1 MKQHS
6 NTYIIGFAAGVCLV
20 CSIIVATSAVALKER
35 QDLNKVLDRQKK
47 VLIVADLLEDGQSIT
62 AAEAQQLFDD
72 NIRIRAIDIESGDF
86 DDTVDTVTYDQRKAT
101 KDPAL
106 SRVAPENRAGITR
119 LPLKALVYER
129 VAGDEIELLI
139 LPIEGK
145 GLWSTLYG
153 FLALAPDTTT
163 IEGLTFYEHG
173 ETPGLGG
180 EIDNP
185 RWKALWK
192 GRSAYDAEGKP
203 AITVIK
209 GAAGPAEDDPYRI
222 DGLSGSTLT
231 GRGVSNL
238 VQFWLSDDG
247 FAPFLEKFRAERS
260 AG

>member
-1 MKQHS
+1 MKQYS
-6 NTYIIGFAAGVCLV
+6 NAYIIGFAACVCLI
-20 CSIIVATSAVALKER
+20 CSIVVATSAVALKER
-35 QDLNKVLDRQKK
+35 QDRNKVLDRQKK
-47 VLIVADLLEDGQSIT
+47 VLIVAGLMEEGQTIT
-62 AAEAQQLFDD
+62 ADEVQQIFDD
-72 NIRIRAIDIESGDF
+72 NIRIRAVDLETGNIDGSI
-86 DDTVDTVTYDQRKAT
+86 DTVTYDQRRAT

-119 LPLKALVYER
+119 LPLKALIYER
-129 VAGDEIELLI
+129 VAGNEVQLLI

-209 GAAGPAEDDPYRI
+209 GAAGPVEDDPFRV

-231 GRGVSNL
+231 GRGVTAL

-247 FAPFLEKFRAERS
+247 FEPFLAKFRAKRS
-260 AG
+260 AA

>member
-1 MKQHS
+1 MKQYS
-6 NTYIIGFAAGVCLV
+6 NAYIIGFAAGVCLV
-20 CSIIVATSAVALKER
+20 CSIVVATSAVVLKER
-35 QDLNKVLDRQKK
+35 QDRNKVLDRQKK
-47 VLIVADLLEDGQSIT
+47 VLIVAGLMEEGQKIT
-62 AAEAQQLFDD
+62 ADAVQQIFDD
-72 NIRIRAIDIESGDF
+72 NIRIRAVDLQTGDF
-86 DDTVDTVTYDQRKAT
+86 DSDIDTVTYDQRKAT

-119 LPLKALVYER
+119 LPLKALIYER

-185 RWKALWK
+185 RWKSLWK

-209 GAAGPAEDDPYRI
+209 GAAGPPEDDPFRV

-247 FAPFLEKFRAERS
+247 FAPFLAKFRAERS
-260 AG
+260 AA